1 MAGGMAGYLTT
12 ASSLGGEKQK
22 GKTPT
27 GVGWYKLYEKFF
39 CLSDGSARRSSGAAV
54 APGTR
59 PSPPHACPPGHVS
72 AGTPADSSLGATV
85 GEVVRSGDGQCRPL
99 PRRETF

>member
-1 MAGGMAGYLTT
+1 MAGGMEGYLTT

-59 PSPPHACPPGHVS
+59 PSTPHARPPEHVS
-72 AGTPADSSLGATV
+72 AGTPAEISLGATV
-85 GEVVRSGDGQCRPL
+85 GEGVRTGDVQCRPL
-99 PRRETF
+99 PQRGTF